1 MDIWITFVQ
10 EHILSRYHDRS
21 VSEKAIFES
30 RGRAFAVLYSC
41 CKVQLCGDDYTHMN
55 VCAIHVKFLFVC
67 TNPACLRH
75 GNNLFKTKR
84 TSRVAS
90 RKKFFPC
97 RKQAHALTHKTTHQP
112 RYIVI
117 PSLYDRICVC
127 CVSCRDEY
135 ICISTELTRR
145 CMTPMNVCVTVCR
158 VSCVCCVCPL
168 ASCMICVFACGAQQ
182 AMKQQSLEQQA
193 IAGMGSD
200 DITGGD
206 EGKGLGPST
215 QRFQPMCALTM
226 AGNCLAFQEAI
237 GTAGGGCVALTGQ
250 GLCHPR
256 AWIEPLFTWRE
267 QLFATA
273 AASSVP
279 SQESFCP
286 FVLASVCKAW
296 RLHVLALISID
307 EEKGRTT
314 LEIDRKTR
322 MELLKRNQTMLV
334 GDEVQDVHV
343 EVITGECTSRARTV
357 THCVLFVMCSPLNT
371 VGCAAKGTFEAGA
384 RGGEGL

>member
-1 MDIWITFVQ
+1 
-10 EHILSRYHDRS
+10 
-21 VSEKAIFES
+21 VS
-30 RGRAFAVLYSC
+30 
-41 CKVQLCGDDYTHMN
+41 
-55 VCAIHVKFLFVC
+55 
-67 TNPACLRH
+67 PAC
-75 GNNLFKTKR
+75 
-84 TSRVAS
+84 
-90 RKKFFPC
+90 
-97 RKQAHALTHKTTHQP
+97 QP
-112 RYIVI
+112 NRSW
-117 PSLYDRICVC
+117 PS
-127 CVSCRDEY
+127 
-135 ICISTELTRR
+135 
-145 CMTPMNVCVTVCR
+145 
-158 VSCVCCVCPL
+158 
-168 ASCMICVFACGAQQ
+168 AGAGHSGDS
-182 AMKQQSLEQQA
+182 KQQSLEEQTLS
-193 IAGMGSD
+193 GMGLD

-307 EEKGRTT
+307 EEKRRTT
-314 LEIDRKTR
+314 LEIERETR
-322 MELLKRNQTMLV
+322 MELL
-334 GDEVQDVHV
+334 VHV
-343 EVITGECTSRARTV
+343 TVFTGECTSRARTL
-357 THCVLFVMCSPLNT
+357 THCFLFVMCSPLNI
-371 VGCAAKGTFEAGA
+371 VGCAAKGTFEVSCGA
-384 RGGEGL
+384 RCGKCRVPQGHDQTPTQLTFFLVLLKLSSCGRHNLFHEKVEGITDGACVGCGS